1 MPPVG
6 LQTMRIVS
14 CYFLGY
20 PDRLPRPVAGVGG
33 DRRRRGALQAGG
45 APHPRQPGAHGGL
58 APLQGERL
66 RQEQGQKRAHKS
78 SIENLKLYTG
88 TVNVRSFLYLH

>member
-1 MPPVG
+1 LKGVNCRSADHAYYM
-6 LQTMRIVS
+6 LLL
-14 CYFLGY
+14 FLGY
-20 PDRLPRPVAGVGG
+20 PDRLSRPVAGVGG

-66 RQEQGQKRAHKS
+66 RQEQGQTELIK
-78 SIENLKLYTG
+78 
-88 TVNVRSFLYLH
+88 VQ

>member
-1 MPPVG
+1 
-6 LQTMRIVS
+6 MRIII

-20 PDRLPRPVAGVGG
+20 QDRLPRPVAGVGG
-33 DRRRRGALQAGG
+33 DRRWRGALQAGG

-66 RQEQGQKRAHKS
+66 RQEQGQKELIKAQ
-78 SIENLKLYTG
+78 LKI
-88 TVNVRSFLYLH
+88 V